1 MPPAGRPGRACA
13 PAPPRAPRPRCRWCS
28 RTRGTTEAEVLRAR
42 VNLSS
47 GFDNDLTY
55 RSLETNQPERYAGD
69 PPGAWS
75 VIQW

>member
-1 MPPAGRPGRACA
+1 M
-13 PAPPRAPRPRCRWCS
+13 
-28 RTRGTTEAEVLRAR
+28 LRAR